1 MDNKDNI
8 NDEEKNTP
16 ETSNN
21 NFDDNADLDELKKE
35 IEAQMGDVQDIL
47 NGNKEKENVIDL
59 SQVSASSSVD
69 MQETAP
75 ININMDETASINT
88 DMNEAAPVNTNMD
101 ESAPTEFDGGKTEI
115 IQVVDR
121 EFTPEGIP
129 ESNDENAEGELNT
142 GKKKKK
148 RLSKKAKIIIS
159 STIIGIIALLGIVLG
174 VYIYKS
180 GGNIQDALLNVAS
193 DVVGDQDPIFILLLG
208 VSEDIST
215 ELTDTIILC
224 GYNPDTQKAFMLSI
238 PRDTFVGKST
248 AWANG
253 YDKINAKYQ
262 SGVDKTVEAVEK
274 LTGVNID
281 NYVVVKNNALPALV
295 DAIGTV
301 EFDVPI
307 DMNYDDPTQDLHIHL
322 EAGMQEIDGD
332 KAEQLLRFRHNNNG
346 TSYPVSYG
354 DNDYGRMKTQREF
367 IKVVAKNLVKL
378 NNVSKLKSIASAVYE
393 NIETN
398 LALGKILGY
407 VPHALKFNVED
418 LRMEQLPGQS
428 AMINQLWF
436 YQANSKKTKELMD
449 ELIYDL
455 GMEKDEQS
463 KYYTAEIDETKV
475 IENKAKAE
483 KEDDEEDDITTKVDR
498 SNNDSITSDKDLKEY
513 IKTQEETIKANKE
526 TTVYVNPN
534 NGNTNTNQ
542 TSGQPVSTP
551 KNDSGSTNTTP
562 VAGGQS
568 EQPVNP
574 PTQKEEQKPTG
585 DSDPT
590 PKPQGGSEGE
600 SGNTNPSGDNP
611 GEGGSGTTPT
621 QEGGNPPEPVVT
633 PEPPAEPGA

>member
-1 MDNKDNI
+1 MDNKDKDNI
-8 NDEEKNTP
+8 NNEEINKT

-21 NFDDNADLDELKKE
+21 NLDDNADLDALKKE

-59 SQVSASSSVD
+59 SQVSSSSQID
-69 MQETAP
+69 MDETAP
-75 ININMDETASINT
+75 ININMDETMPINT
-88 DMNEAAPVNTNMD
+88 DTDEAAPV
-101 ESAPTEFDGGKTEI
+101 EFDGGKTEI

-129 ESNDENAEGELNT
+129 ESNEENVEGEPT
-142 GKKKKK
+142 AGKKKKK
-148 RLSKKAKIIIS
+148 RLSKKAKIIIA
-159 STIIGIIALLGIVLG
+159 STVIGVIALLGIVLG

-193 DVVGDQDPIFILLLG
+193 DVVGDQDPIFVLLLG

-248 AWANG
+248 AWADG

-262 SGVDKTVEAVEK
+262 SGVEKTVEAVEK

-322 EAGMQEIDGD
+322 KAGMQEIDGD

-455 GMEKDEQS
+455 GMEKDELS

-483 KEDDEEDDITTKVDR
+483 KEEEEEEDITTKVDR

-526 TTVYVNPN
+526 TTIYTNQN
-534 NGNTNTNQ
+534 NTNTN
-542 TSGQPVSTP
+542 TNPSPEQPASTP
-551 KNDSGSTNTTP
+551 KSNDGSSNTTSGTNNPSGQTTNTTQEDP
-562 VAGGQS
+562 
-568 EQPVNP
+568 
-574 PTQKEEQKPTG
+574 KPTP
-585 DSDPT
+585 DPEPET
-590 PKPQGGSEGE
+590 KPQGGSESE
-600 SGNTNPSGDNP
+600 SGNQNPSG
-611 GEGGSGTTPT
+611 GGSEESGGGTP
-621 QEGGNPPEPVVT
+621 QT
-633 PEPPAEPGA
+633 PESGGSQESGGQPETPPAEPGA